1 MATQVTLPI
10 ALKWEIFSVL
20 TNDVRR
26 QIEKRG
32 LSEAEIVADFD
43 SWRKSKRETCRRTP
57 RSRRRDI
64 LD

>member
-10 ALKWEIFSVL
+10 ALKRELFSVL

-43 SWRKSKRETCRRTP
+43 SWRKSKRKTCRRTP

>member
-1 MATQVTLPI
+1 MATRVTLPI
-10 ALKWEIFSVL
+10 ALKRELFSVL

-43 SWRKSKRETCRRTP
+43 SWRKTKRETCRR
-57 RSRRRDI
+57 R
-64 LD
+64 